1 MIEFLFDVFL
11 SYLIVYILFTLLR
24 SKFKI
29 LKKIIFCTVCFTFF
43 SIFMLVFIYYLF
55 YGIQLLPIAYLI
67 GCSVTGT
74 ATDLVLNSDR
84 NRKEKQKIKDVPYSN
99 LKEIIYQNRFF
110 LIELGLF
117 LVGLI
122 FLEVFKLF

>member
-84 NRKEKQKIKDVPYSN
+84 NRKEKQKIKDVPYSS